1 MRGGPGMWLVI
12 AGLLCLSPPRPL
24 FAAETNPDALRGAT
38 GLALPRFVSLKVDR
52 VNLRQG
58 PGTDY
63 PTAWVYHRAGL
74 PVEILKEF
82 EGWRQI
88 RDADGAVGWVQGIML
103 SGRRTALISPWTL
116 KAGAAKPEAPAS
128 PIDIRDEERVD
139 ARTVALVEPGVVAG
153 VMGCNGRWCRITA
166 GDVRGYIEQ
175 VKLWGVYEGE
185 IVK

>member
-1 MRGGPGMWLVI
+1 MAAALLLAAAVSCLVSPK
-12 AGLLCLSPPRPL
+12 LS
-24 FAAETNPDALRGAT
+24 AAETDAQRGT
-38 GLALPRFVSLKVDR
+38 SGLALPRFVSLKVDR

-58 PGTDY
+58 PGTEY

-88 RDADGAVGWVQGIML
+88 RDADGAVGWVQGILL
-103 SGRRTALISPWTL
+103 SGRRTALISPWAL
-116 KAGAAKPEAPAS
+116 KATTAKPDTAAS
-128 PIDIRDEERVD
+128 PIDIRDDDRAD
-139 ARTVALVEPGVVAG
+139 ARTVALVEPGVIAG
-153 VMGCNGRWCRITA
+153 VMGCDGRWCRITA

-185 IVK
+185 VVK